1 MRVAVTPF
9 ATSSPEYAAH
19 GRQFAHLV
27 AESLKAIPGLQVM
40 EVSFVARL
48 QREGREERVMVAAE
62 PRDAYWSRKL
72 LEQLQADAV
81 VHGRLGVADRLELT
95 LGVTTSASEAVAERT
110 LSADRAE
117 VADLIEQML
126 VETASMLGQVPAA
139 VVGALGAS
147 LRESSGEAVL
157 ALLEGWDALAYL
169 RQVGDYL
176 PEDVSFEAAFDAL
189 VRAVRLDPDY
199 LAPYEALIE
208 LTRQCVHLG
217 PIHADVIER
226 SLKTVNELCED
237 DWRGWYSLGDLYHR
251 LNRDTLALECFER
264 SLKLNPSEPALWT
277 RLGLVQAALGFK
289 TEAMKSFEEAISR
302 ESPLEPS
309 PTAAAYAALLVK
321 EGKKDEAH
329 ALWQRLRDRDPS
341 VAIHWINLAMSHES
355 RGEGDTALHVLEE
368 ALGVVDSPEQ
378 VHLHLARS
386 HMHRESHAK
395 ALVHYEAAVE
405 ALPNQPGLA
414 VEMAD
419 CLYFCGKVGDAVRV
433 LKAALAQDPGPPI
446 RAALEARRMEM
457 EEPEKLERFRHL
469 TKRLTEGPDS
479 AALFELEQ
487 LSRWLGDYW
496 PVWEILARGFNRTG
510 NAEKAE
516 TASRRLLAMLPQYAV
531 AYGELAAAL
540 FAQGKADEA
549 YRTFRQAM
557 RKLPYDP
564 LVLAN
569 YGIAAKMLGRDED
582 AEQAAQRLEAMGQE
596 ELSSRVREAR
606 RAESLPSTSD

>member
-1 MRVAVTPF
+1 MKIAVTPF
-9 ATSSPEYAAH
+9 ATSSSASAAH

-27 AESLKAIPGLQVM
+27 GESLKAIPGLQVM
-40 EVSFVARL
+40 EVSFMARL
-48 QREGREERVMVAAE
+48 QREDREERVMVAGGPHDAE
-62 PRDAYWSRKL
+62 WSRKL
-72 LEQLQADAV
+72 LEHLQADAV
-81 VHGRLGVADRLELT
+81 LDGLLEMGDRLELT
-95 LGVTTSASEAVAERT
+95 LRVTMAESEEPIERT
-110 LSADRAE
+110 LSADRTE

-126 VETASMLGQVPAA
+126 LESARMLGHESADVAR
-139 VVGALGAS
+139 ALGAS
-147 LRESSGEAVL
+147 LRESTGEAVL
-157 ALLEGWDALAYL
+157 ALLQGWDALAYL
-169 RQVGDYL
+169 RHVGDYL
-176 PEDVSFEAAFDAL
+176 PEDADFEPAFDAL

-251 LNRDTLALECFER
+251 MNQDSLALECFEK
-264 SLKLNPSEPALWT
+264 SLKLNPAEPALWT
-277 RLGLVQAALGFK
+277 RLGFTQSSLGLNA
-289 TEAMKSFEEAISR
+289 EAMKSFEEAISR

-309 PTAAAYAALLVK
+309 PTAPAYASLLTK
-321 EGKKDEAH
+321 EGRPDEAH
-329 ALWQRLRDRDPS
+329 ALWQRILDRDRT

-355 RGEGDTALHVLEE
+355 RGESDAALQVLEE
-368 ALGVVDSPEQ
+368 ALQAVDSPEQ
-378 VHLHLARS
+378 VHVHLARTY
-386 HMHRESHAK
+386 MHRESHAK
-395 ALVHYEAAVE
+395 ALAHYEAAAE

-414 VEMAD
+414 VELAD
-419 CLYFCGKVGDAVRV
+419 CLYFCGRVSDAIRV
-433 LKAALAQDPGPPI
+433 LRDALAQDPGPPI

-457 EEPEKLERFRHL
+457 EEPEKLERFRQL
-469 TKRLTEGPDS
+469 TKRLMEGRDE

-487 LSRWLGDYW
+487 VARWLGDYW
-496 PVWEILARGFNRTG
+496 PVWEVLARGFNRMEK
-510 NAEKAE
+510 AEKAE
-516 TASRRLLAMLPQYAV
+516 AASRRLLALLPQYPT

-549 YRTFRQAM
+549 FRTFRQAL

-582 AEQAAQRLEAMGQE
+582 AERAARSLDAMGQE
-596 ELSSRVREAR
+596 ELSSRVRAAR
-606 RAESLPSTSD
+606 RPDFPRPTIE